1 MFLFPFVQT
10 YLGRPVGYFPRPSH
24 DNLPFRSLDRKV

>member
-1 MFLFPFVQT
+1 MFVQT
-10 YLGRPVGYFPRPSH
+10 YLGRLVGYFPFTHTTH